1 MPEATRIIPA
11 RAGFTGTTASPQDCC
26 PDHPRSRG
34 VYGEKMVGWICKAG
48 SSPLARGLRSER
60 VNDLGLLGIIPA
72 RAGFTGSALCAFD
85 LAADHPRS
93 RGVYCERGEGAEVG
107 SGSSPL
113 ARGLRDWRLLSST
126 FWRII
131 PARAG
136 FTTGLMHELDFPPD
150 HPRSRGVYVW
160 TVSDTKAVTGSSP
173 LARGLLHALGGATVL
188 NRIIPA
194 RAGFTSLLMRGIMS
208 WPDHP
213 RSRGVYAGDPG
224 GS

>member
-1 MPEATRIIPA
+1 MAFNCPTVMPGSSPLARGLHTTIRWVKGRVGIIPA
-11 RAGFTGTTASPQDCC
+11 RAGFTPRTTNAKSETKN
-26 PDHPRSRG
+26 HPRSRG
-34 VYGEKMVGWICKAG
+34 VYPSSSHLPVDLSG

-173 LARGLLHALGGATVL
+173 LARGLLHGY
-188 NRIIPA
+188 
-194 RAGFTSLLMRGIMS
+194 RAAYR
-208 WPDHP
+208 P
-213 RSRGVYAGDPG
+213 
-224 GS
+224 